1 MSRLSTPSPQRIRDA
16 SDASVWDSDNVD
28 PFDTYTAQQRA
39 ADTAALDAD
48 IERRRVA
55 DILSEFTL
63 TPAGVGTGAT
73 AAAPSARPAGVGVTT
88 TSPRRSVSSFRS
100 PSSAAS
106 AASSPPV
113 GCDQHDPQFDHASH
127 RQRAHES
134 SGRNATAA
142 TVQHHG
148 SRFGRVRGHA
158 AILCRGCRSRRPRWV
173 ASFATTLLVPFN
185 TSFLARVVRTGST
198 PTTQHSSPTG
208 THQSSRSGGH
218 ATTIGF
224 VGGRCPTA
232 GQKPTHSQHH
242 AYQHRHHGVRRQRR
256 TPHGTSYLQPCQ
268 QSIKRPSVLVFSCI
282 ESWYEATVDDGGPP
296 LANGDDGAA
305 PRNVGGTSCCLP

>member
-88 TSPRRSVSSFRS
+88 TSSRRSVSSFRS

-113 GCDQHDPQFDHASH
+113 SVTNTTRNLIMHRIVNAPMTRAEEMRL
-127 RQRAHES
+127 RQRYNITDQDLDAYVATLPS
-134 SGRNATAA
+134 SAAAAVAAAPGGSPPSPPPSSSPSTPRSSPASRGR
-142 TVQHHG
+142 
-148 SRFGRVRGHA
+148 GRR
-158 AILCRGCRSRRPRWV
+158 RRPNIRRRPGPTNRRDQEGIRRQLDLLAV
-173 ASFATTLLVPFN
+173 DARQQARNRRIRNITHTNTVTTVYEDNGEPP
-185 TSFLARVVRTGST
+185 TVRRT
-198 PTTQHSSPTG
+198 
-208 THQSSRSGGH
+208 SSRVSN
-218 ATTIGF
+218 
-224 VGGRCPTA
+224 P
-232 GQKPTHSQHH
+232 
-242 AYQHRHHGVRRQRR
+242 
-256 TPHGTSYLQPCQ
+256 
-268 QSIKRPSVLVFSCI
+268 
-282 ESWYEATVDDGGPP
+282 
-296 LANGDDGAA
+296 
-305 PRNVGGTSCCLP
+305 